1 MHSLSLFIRAGNH
14 WRVSAQL
21 GEEGGSLKAEVEE
34 ANQPPVKGWM
44 FLKGGKFSS
53 EDETLEC
60 SPQLTDTCEEI
71 TVELE
76 DEAAEKFPECAG
88 IYRPVK
94 EKYNRGREVG
104 YFDQCWFI

>member
-104 YFDQCWFI
+104 YFDQRWFI